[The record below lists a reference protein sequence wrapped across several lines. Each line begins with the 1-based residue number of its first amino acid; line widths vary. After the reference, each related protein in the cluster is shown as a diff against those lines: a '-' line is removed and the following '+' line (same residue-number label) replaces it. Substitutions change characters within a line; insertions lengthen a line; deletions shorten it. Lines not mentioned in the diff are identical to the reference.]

1 MKLKK
6 TLLVFALTILGAIT
20 TFGFASC
27 DSSHEHSFSGWDT
40 IAEPTCTAFG
50 LRKRACECGYM
61 EYDTVDALSHTPV
74 TDEAV
79 GATCT
84 TPGKTEGSH
93 CKDCGVVIVAQTETE
108 KLSHSFSGWDT
119 VAEPTCTSFGLRKRA
134 CDCGYT
140 EYDTVDALSHTPVI
154 DEAVD
159 ATCTTL
165 GKTEGSHCKDCGTIL
180 VAQNPI
186 ASLGH
191 NCNQITV
198 LEEALCNL
206 EGKKKFS
213 CSNPGC
219 SYYYEENYALEALN
233 PAEIY
238 AAASQYTGIIR
249 TFSHLGGLL
258 EQTSAFLISAD
269 GKIVTNAL
277 IMDDAFSALFELNGE
292 YYDVTEVLA
301 YNTETHLAVLKIDV
315 TDFPYATLCM
325 REPAN
330 AETVYVFGAP
340 SGYANS
346 MSSGIISNAKRLAF
360 GRCYIEHDAYM
371 TNGHL
376 GGPLLNRFGEVIGV
390 NIGFIGD
397 DNLNVSTWIA
407 ELDNLDYSNPMS
419 MAEYG
424 NLTFEPLEQLNYW
437 VATNQNAYQGDKV
450 AYVFQGSNFYYS
462 LAYDTVTGYSLI
474 EGYWEKSAEY
484 QLYTLITFNNTNGTY
499 QYYATLK
506 NGTRQNEAN
515 GFLDAATY
523 TKSTILTYDTFYG
536 KYWAEAEL
544 MNLYSTA
551 VYDTLGWFSY
561 CLDTY
566 FDNLTLETFGFSEL
580 SYDRDEEALG
590 KLNDF
595 VAENGTLNSENGS
608 YILSTSKQVNS
619 DTVVLD
625 IVYTPAT
632 EDSLASTILTA
643 HYYTADG
650 ELYVVSITLNPV
662 EEGNRFDVLYAIYN
676 ETEYVVQNSGWGYL
690 DANTLTIKSELY
702 CYEFFGMNEYE
713 DALLADY
720 ASLLSYIMGL
730 TNELLHEVDPA
741 LTIKDLGF
749 LFYFG

>member
-1 MKLKK
+1 MKK

-27 DSSHEHSFSGWDT
+27 DSSHE
-40 IAEPTCTAFG
+40 
-50 LRKRACECGYM
+50 
-61 EYDTVDALSHTPV
+61 
-74 TDEAV
+74 
-79 GATCT
+79 
-84 TPGKTEGSH
+84 
-93 CKDCGVVIVAQTETE
+93 
-108 KLSHSFSGWDT
+108 HSFSGWDT

-191 NCNQITV
+191 NCNQVTV
-198 LEEALCNL
+198 LEQALCNL

-330 AETVYVFGAP
+330 AETGYVFGAP

-346 MSSGIISNAKRLAF
+346 MSSGIISNTKRLAF

-424 NLTFEPLEQLNYW
+424 NLTFEPIEQLNYW

-474 EGYWEKSAEY
+474 EGYWEKSEEY

-544 MNLYSTA
+544 MSLYSTA

-643 HYYTADG
+643 HYYTAGG

-676 ETEYVVQNSGWGYL
+676 GTEYVVQNSGWGYL